1 MIFHPQLQISSKP
14 QQQSRALLI
23 SDLTSQQGIM
33 ALQFSMDL
41 IVRSIVVA
49 TIIPPPPTSP
59 DLTIDNAMKN
69 MNMIFCKN
77 LLENDAPIY

>member
-1 MIFHPQLQISSKP
+1 MIFQTQLQKSSKP

-23 SDLTSQQGIM
+23 SDLTSQLGIM

-49 TIIPPPPTSP
+49 TIIPPPPSP

>member
-1 MIFHPQLQISSKP
+1 MIFHPQLQNSSKP

-49 TIIPPPPTSP
+49 TIIPPPSP

>member
-1 MIFHPQLQISSKP
+1 MIFHPQLQKSSKP

-23 SDLTSQQGIM
+23 SDLTSQLGIM

-49 TIIPPPPTSP
+49 TIIPPPPSP

>member
-1 MIFHPQLQISSKP
+1 MIFHPQLQKSSKP
-14 QQQSRALLI
+14 QQKSRALLI
-23 SDLTSQQGIM
+23 SDLTSQLGIM

-49 TIIPPPPTSP
+49 TIIPPPPSP
-59 DLTIDNAMKN
+59 DLTSDNAMKN

>member
-1 MIFHPQLQISSKP
+1 MIFHPQLQKSSKP

-23 SDLTSQQGIM
+23 SDLTSQLG
-33 ALQFSMDL
+33 
-41 IVRSIVVA
+41 
-49 TIIPPPPTSP
+49 
-59 DLTIDNAMKN
+59 DLTSDNAMKN

>member
-1 MIFHPQLQISSKP
+1 
-14 QQQSRALLI
+14 
-23 SDLTSQQGIM
+23 M

-49 TIIPPPPTSP
+49 TIIPPPPP
-59 DLTIDNAMKN
+59 DLTSDNAMKN
-69 MNMIFCKN
+69 MNMIFYKN

>member
-1 MIFHPQLQISSKP
+1 MIFHPQLQKSSKP

-23 SDLTSQQGIM
+23 SDLTSQLGIM

-49 TIIPPPPTSP
+49 TIIPPPPSP

-77 LLENDAPIY
+77 L

>member
-1 MIFHPQLQISSKP
+1 MIFHPQLQKSSKP
-14 QQQSRALLI
+14 QQQSRALLS
-23 SDLTSQQGIM
+23 SDLTSQLGIM

-49 TIIPPPPTSP
+49 TIIPPPPPP
-59 DLTIDNAMKN
+59 DLTSDNAMKN

>member
-1 MIFHPQLQISSKP
+1 MNKSYISWPNMIFHPQLQKSSKP

-23 SDLTSQQGIM
+23 SDLTSQLGIM

-49 TIIPPPPTSP
+49 TIIPPSP
-59 DLTIDNAMKN
+59 RSYNWQCYEEYEYDFL
-69 MNMIFCKN
+69 
-77 LLENDAPIY
+77 

>member
-1 MIFHPQLQISSKP
+1 MIFHPQLQKSSKP

-23 SDLTSQQGIM
+23 SDLTSQLGIM

-49 TIIPPPPTSP
+49 TIIPPPPPP
-59 DLTIDNAMKN
+59 DLTSDNAMKN

-77 LLENDAPIY
+77 LLENNAPIY